1 MASLIQ
7 EKVVVNGKKC
17 PGSRAPANVDV
28 EPARCSLLLQATT
41 SKAIVMLRNVRVT
54 MRYSGTSE
62 ARTSINNVKSHSNVE
77 KCESKAE
84 EYEKEEDEEMVD

>member
-1 MASLIQ
+1 MFPTERGAEPEVCTFIFLGIWLFLLKFF
-7 EKVVVNGKKC
+7 E
-17 PGSRAPANVDV
+17 DV
-28 EPARCSLLLQATT
+28 TT
-41 SKAIVMLRNVRVT
+41 SNVRVT

-62 ARTSINNVKSHSNVE
+62 ARTSSNNVKSHSNVE